1 MSVCLAVTK
10 TIAISSLGLY
20 AGLLGTSALA
30 LSSPATAVIL
40 GGLDVV
46 SASELNRLA
55 NRLATTSGV
64 LATISTLSFAV
75 SYFGLPKVW
84 QHPYLLYGMAI
95 PPLVTTYL
103 CLYRASWRRQELLDE
118 AAGGNDASEKQA
130 IEMQDVDGSPVDLGA
145 QDSTA
150 SAQSAESSV
159 ISSVFAKNLGRVAC
173 HLAGGAFLATLAFAQ
188 SVVGVYG
195 EGQF

>member
-20 AGLLGTSALA
+20 AGLLGTSALVI
-30 LSSPATAVIL
+30 SSPATAVIL

-46 SASELNRLA
+46 AAAELGRLA
-55 NRLATTSGV
+55 NRVATTSGV
-64 LATISTLSFAV
+64 LATISTIGFAV
-75 SYFGLPKVW
+75 SYFGLPKIW

-95 PPLVTTYL
+95 PPLVSTYL

-118 AAGGNDASEKQA
+118 TGDASSNKA
-130 IEMQDVDGSPVDLGA
+130 IEMQEVDGSPVDLGA
-145 QDSTA
+145 SQDSATPLGSNA
-150 SAQSAESSV
+150 FS
-159 ISSVFAKNLGRVAC
+159 KNLGRVAC
-173 HLAGGAFLATLAFAQ
+173 HIAGGALLATLAFAQ
-188 SVVGVYG
+188 SVIGVYG